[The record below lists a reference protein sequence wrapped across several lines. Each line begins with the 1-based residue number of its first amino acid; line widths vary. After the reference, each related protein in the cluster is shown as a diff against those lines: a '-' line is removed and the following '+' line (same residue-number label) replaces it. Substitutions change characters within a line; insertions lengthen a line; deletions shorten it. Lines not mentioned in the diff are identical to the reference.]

1 MVIAIQGIEFLR
13 GHVKEDVKFYTTIND
28 CKGVQGNKDPNIAK
42 FNISI
47 RTYHTEDIP
56 SLEERVLNVVKG
68 AAMMTGT
75 TVNYKKVKV
84 IDEKF
89 PSLTLNQIIM
99 DNAKKL
105 NAPNIIPFR
114 KRTGSTDFGRVTQM
128 VPGAVSRFALVPEG
142 VTTHSKEFL
151 AYGKSKEAYDGMIM
165 GAKILAYTVAD
176 LITKPELMEKA
187 KKEFK
192 QRKNNKK
199 KGGKNEKEI

>member
-1 MVIAIQGIEFLR
+1 
-13 GHVKEDVKFYTTIND
+13 
-28 CKGVQGNKDPNIAK
+28 
-42 FNISI
+42 
-47 RTYHTEDIP
+47 
-56 SLEERVLNVVKG
+56 
-68 AAMMTGT
+68 
-75 TVNYKKVKV
+75 
-84 IDEKF
+84 
-89 PSLTLNQIIM
+89 
-99 DNAKKL
+99 
-105 NAPNIIPFR
+105 
-114 KRTGSTDFGRVTQM
+114 M